1 MKNYKFLHFMKTE
14 MRTQKTT
21 WLIYTL
27 ILAVLSAALVSIVA
41 LTVQMPDELTEFACD
56 ATNLINV
63 STTDTATVRALE
75 ECPVIM
81 DDLNFFNGNID
92 GFLLQE
98 DDILR
103 IIGRED
109 LIGKLTDGGYYEDID
124 TDETENAG
132 ETEESDDAGETGE
145 SDDAGETGE
154 GVGER
159 FSIPTLD
166 TVIMLNI
173 DPDDRMLREL
183 NEAVSDGEPYT
194 KECNHELYLWIS
206 RELAE
211 YRGLHTGDVVS
222 IPYNVYSGKK
232 VAVESMDCVI
242 KGIFESDEYEG
253 MFPIQCMMTYEVGR
267 RLQGPV
273 PFRAAL
279 RVKSILQYNNVITK
293 LRKAGAMVYFSYDPE
308 TTENDSITGYIY
320 ILYALF
326 GVNVLVLLM
335 LLSVLIMLVR
345 MYVSKR
351 TRFFAMLRTTGMSGR
366 DCTVLNLILFAV
378 SLTVAFAVGFGL
390 SPLIVMLVNDV
401 FSEQLIDCSLTASP
415 LQLRNLGL
423 YAGLLI
429 TTALIVWILTAKNRR
444 SEIVAGLHREL

>member
-1 MKNYKFLHFMKTE
+1 MKNNKFLHFMKTE

-63 STTDTATVRALE
+63 STTDPTAVRALE

-81 DDLNFFNGNID
+81 DDLNFFNGDIE

-109 LIGKLTDGGYYEDID
+109 LIGKLTDGGYYEEND

-132 ETEESDDAGETGE
+132 QTEESDDAGETGE
-145 SDDAGETGE
+145 SDDAGETGD

-173 DPDDRMLREL
+173 DPDDRMLRAL

-222 IPYNVYSGKK
+222 VPYNVYSGKK

-279 RVKSILQYNNVITK
+279 MVKSILQYNNVITK

-335 LLSVLIMLVR
+335 LVSVLIMLVR

-366 DCTVLNLILFAV
+366 DCTVLIMMLFAV

-401 FSEQLIDCSLTASP
+401 FSDQLIDCSLTASP
-415 LQLRNLGL
+415 LKLRNLGL
-423 YAGLLI
+423 YAGLLF

>member
-1 MKNYKFLHFMKTE
+1 MKNNKFLHFMKTE

-63 STTDTATVRALE
+63 STTDPTAVRALE

-81 DDLNFFNGNID
+81 DDLNFFNGDIE

-109 LIGKLTDGGYYEDID
+109 LIGKLTDGGYYEEND

-132 ETEESDDAGETGE
+132 QTEESDDAGETG
-145 SDDAGETGE
+145 D

-173 DPDDRMLREL
+173 DPDDRMLRAL

-222 IPYNVYSGKK
+222 VPYNVYSGKK

-279 RVKSILQYNNVITK
+279 MVKSILQYNNVITK

-326 GVNVLVLLM
+326 GVNVLILLM
-335 LLSVLIMLVR
+335 LVSVLIMLVR
-345 MYVSKR
+345 MYASKR

-366 DCTVLNLILFAV
+366 DCTVLILMLFAV

-401 FSEQLIDCSLTASP
+401 FSDQLIDCSLTASP

-423 YAGLLI
+423 YAGLLF